1 MLTALV
7 KFIAWYKIP
16 SISILLT
23 NLAVK
28 RKNLGKTWQNW
39 ATNLGLLGEKQE
51 CFLCATQP
59 PPPTFRLIHLYPRLQ
74 LIVKRL
80 NDAEFATT
88 IHSEK
93 FGTIAIE
100 EKFTDDG
107 VHIVR
112 NL

>member
-1 MLTALV
+1 ML
-7 KFIAWYKIP
+7 P
-16 SISILLT
+16 
-23 NLAVK
+23 
-28 RKNLGKTWQNW
+28 
-39 ATNLGLLGEKQE
+39 
-51 CFLCATQP
+51 LCYAP
-59 PPPTFRLIHLYPRLQ
+59 PPPRFRLIHLYPRLQ

-100 EKFTDDG
+100 EKYTDDG